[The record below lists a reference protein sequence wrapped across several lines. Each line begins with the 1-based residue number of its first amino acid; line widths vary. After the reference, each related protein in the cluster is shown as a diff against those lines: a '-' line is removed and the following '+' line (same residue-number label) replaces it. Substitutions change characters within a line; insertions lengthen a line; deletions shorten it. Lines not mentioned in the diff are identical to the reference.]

1 MTSASFDADQASTLH
16 ESGKLPA
23 APATV
28 RGDTFLGLPRRATR
42 SSNEECPGSGKSRIR
57 LSDSIVRRGDG
68 PVQRQPNGA
77 PYDVIRYREPGS
89 GVTAELTGIKTANGG
104 FDVKNQET
112 NETIAH
118 LAIVDSSQPDGTAG
132 SRVGVDP
139 EHAKLPGGMQGGR
152 SGSSYPYSPHAMQ
165 TPGAGPSS
173 AASHAA
179 FPTTAPTAAPSLPW
193 VVGNQQ
199 LAAHIPPITA
209 TNLSQLDRS
218 QLRIALRAGHYQ
230 TSNVSSY
237 THSNGSVTHQFT
249 VSVNPATRPL
259 SVRATVSGGVLQEI
273 RLNPPSRSFRF
284 GASPQ
289 TTHAVPAHLPPAMQ
303 MQPAAH
309 AMHASPPLPANFTL
323 SNTANSAEVNEIMP
337 GLALAFQ
344 QFLPP
349 PMNRVHINVTPR
361 TGENQD
367 HGFTTYR
374 AQQATAAVTV
384 AAEMPGLHDASPAA
398 RAERQGRLAATMTH
412 EVFLH
417 ARPFLDDHAR
427 FLQGLPPWQLDETQM
442 HQVMFD
448 PPNNNN
454 AFLHAIRAVLP
465 HLPNNAVRS
474 AFLREYATDV
484 NNHIIYESQDERLS
498 ERAFVWHENRE
509 AMCNNINHPFWRGTS
524 N

>member
-1 MTSASFDADQASTLH
+1 
-16 ESGKLPA
+16 
-23 APATV
+23 
-28 RGDTFLGLPRRATR
+28 
-42 SSNEECPGSGKSRIR
+42 
-57 LSDSIVRRGDG
+57 
-68 PVQRQPNGA
+68 
-77 PYDVIRYREPGS
+77 
-89 GVTAELTGIKTANGG
+89 
-104 FDVKNQET
+104 
-112 NETIAH
+112 
-118 LAIVDSSQPDGTAG
+118 
-132 SRVGVDP
+132 
-139 EHAKLPGGMQGGR
+139 MQGGR
-152 SGSSYPYSPHAMQ
+152 SGSAYPYSARAMQ

-179 FPTTAPTAAPSLPW
+179 FPTTAPTAAPSSPW

-199 LAAHIPPITA
+199 LAAHIPPIRQA
-209 TNLSQLDRS
+209 NLSQLDRS

-230 TSNVSSY
+230 TSNVSSR
-237 THSNGSVTHQFT
+237 THSDGSVTHQFT
-249 VSVNPATRPL
+249 VSVTPQTRPL

-289 TTHAVPAHLPPAMQ
+289 TTHAVPAHMPPAMQ
-303 MQPAAH
+303 MQPTAH

-323 SNTANSAEVNEIMP
+323 SNPANSAEVNEIMP

-349 PMNRVHINVTPR
+349 QMNRVHINVTPR
-361 TGENQD
+361 TDENQD

-384 AAEMPGLHDASPAA
+384 AAEMPRAHDAGPAA

-427 FLQGLPPWQLDETQM
+427 FLQGLLPRQLDETQT

-448 PPNNNN
+448 PPNNRN
-454 AFLHAIRAVLP
+454 AFLHAVRAVLP
-465 HLPNNAVRS
+465 YLPNNAVRS

-484 NNHIIYESQDERLS
+484 NNHVLYESQDEQLS
-498 ERAFVWHENRE
+498 ERAFVWHENLK
-509 AMCNNINHPFWRGTS
+509 AMCNNINHPFWRGAS
-524 N
+524 S